1 MYNEN
6 EQDPV
11 HELVHLYVDGAF
23 DRRELLSRVT
33 KLFGSGAAA
42 TVALGGY
49 SELMAQTPSACP
61 ANVKVPIDAPDIVAS
76 DIEYSANGVKMQA
89 HFAYPRGVEGKIPGV
104 IVIHENR
111 GLLEHHKDVARRAAR
126 AGFAAIAPDLLSR
139 QGGVGQFT
147 EPQQQTAAY
156 GRTNQV
162 DRRIDLISALDYLKF
177 TPFVQHDRIGAVG
190 FCAGGGNTW
199 DLAANL
205 PELAAA
211 VPFYGP
217 LAVPITQLVDIQ
229 TPLLMIYGE
238 RDRNLTS
245 SMGPAMVELLARQKT
260 FAFRVYEGAAHAF
273 HNDTGAAYNAD
284 AACAAWAE
292 TISFFNKWLRAPRP

>member
-23 DRRELLSRVT
+23 DRRELFSRVT

-42 TVALGGY
+42 TAALGGY

-61 ANVKVPIDAPDIVAS
+61 ANVKVPVDAPDIVAR
-76 DIEYSANGVKMQA
+76 DVEYSANGVKMLA
-89 HFAYPRGVEGKIPGV
+89 HFAYPANVEGKMPGV
-104 IVIHENR
+104 IIIHENQ

-139 QGGVGQFT
+139 QGGAGSFADAAQRS
-147 EPQQQTAAY
+147 AAY
-156 GRTNQV
+156 GRTQPIE
-162 DRRIDLISALDYLKF
+162 RREDLISGLDYLKF
-177 TPFVQHDRIGAVG
+177 TPFVQHDRIGVVG
-190 FCAGGGNTW
+190 FCAGGGHVW
-199 DLAANL
+199 DLVVNL

-211 VPFYGP
+211 VPFYANP
-217 LAVPITQLVDIQ
+217 VVAIADVARIQ
-229 TPLLMIYGE
+229 TPVMMINAD
-238 RDRNLTS
+238 RDRALTAGIAPV
-245 SMGPAMVELLARQKT
+245 MTEMLARQKV
-260 FAFRVYEGAAHAF
+260 FAVRVYEGAGHAF
-273 HNDTGAAYNAD
+273 HNDTSPAYNAE

-292 TISFFNKWLRAPRP
+292 TVAYLNKWLRAPRA